1 MWWRSAC
8 PLLASSDEE
17 AYVRINSWKYERR
30 ARLRPTAARR
40 IMQRD
45 EDVPFLVSS
54 IVCVCPWFLRIAWL
68 ENGFVDVVARVYGRT
83 MFAERL
89 QVRPHP
95 LLLHRPV
102 FHPWCSC
109 FVWIR
114 CWIFA
119 VWTIRM
125 EMDLRRNSYWR
136 YRPHLHSR
144 THSRSLS
151 TKSTRR
157 DLTKR

>member
-102 FHPWCSC
+102 FHSRCC
-109 FVWIR
+109 YFAGIR
-114 CWIFA
+114 NWAAA
-119 VWTIRM
+119 VWAVRV
-125 EMDLRRNSYWR
+125 EMDW
-136 YRPHLHSR
+136 
-144 THSRSLS
+144 
-151 TKSTRR
+151 
-157 DLTKR
+157 